1 MRKFSFVLGLLWTAI
16 IFFYVVSWKM
26 GEQPTWSQVIL
37 PVALLAID
45 NFIDAIPPQSE

>member
-16 IFFYVVSWKM
+16 VFAYVVCWKM
-26 GEQPTWSQVIL
+26 GEQPTWWQVIC

-45 NFIDAIPPQSE
+45 NFIDAIPPQSK